1 MNSFAPTTQHANQ
14 PQNSE
19 AQGQPEQDSEEEIE
33 AVIEN
38 EIACLRQNCD

>member
-1 MNSFAPTTQHANQ
+1 MNSFTPTPHHPNQ

-19 AQGQPEQDSEEEIE
+19 AQGQSEQDSEEEIE

-38 EIACLRQNCD
+38 EIACLRQDCD